1 MGAVDDRALNRQSS
15 LWDKVQEQFPINL
28 DLNARGADGA
38 TPQAPGNESENLRD
52 ASASPNAQTVW
63 VPAAACS
70 CAAGS
75 GAAEFDTTLHLGLQ
89 GRLGGGPTTAASTP
103 EPLLKRL
110 VHTELSPQQVVLR
123 DKFGFVAGIGNI
135 A

>member
-1 MGAVDDRALNRQSS
+1 MVPQLRHAAALQVLKQVAFDMAVHVDL
-15 LWDKVQEQFPINL
+15 QERL
-28 DLNARGADGA
+28 GDG
-38 TPQAPGNESENLRD
+38 
-52 ASASPNAQTVW
+52 
-63 VPAAACS
+63 PAAA
-70 CAAGS
+70 
-75 GAAEFDTTLHLGLQ
+75 T
-89 GRLGGGPTTAASTP
+89 STP

>member
-28 DLNARGADGA
+28 DLNARGADDA

-52 ASASPNAQTVW
+52 ASASPDAQTVW
-63 VPAAACS
+63 GTS
-70 CAAGS
+70 CGMPGS

-89 GRLGGGPTTAASTP
+89 GRLGDGPTAAANTP
-103 EPLLKRL
+103 EALLKRL